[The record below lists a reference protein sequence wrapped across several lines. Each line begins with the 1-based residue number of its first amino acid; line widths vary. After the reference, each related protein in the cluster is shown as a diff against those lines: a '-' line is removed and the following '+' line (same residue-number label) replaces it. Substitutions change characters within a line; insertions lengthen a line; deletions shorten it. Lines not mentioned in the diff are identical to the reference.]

1 MEKALLIMVGMFR
14 FYFCDFQ
21 DGSHNHLWLWNPSG
35 SAGKESTCNAG
46 DPSSILGFRKIPWRR
61 HRLPTPVFLGFS
73 GGSAGKES
81 TCSVG
86 DLGWIPGLGRF
97 PGGEHG
103 NSFQYSGLEN
113 PREQR
118 SLAGCSL
125 WGCREV
131 DMNER
136 LSTHTHLLKV

>member
-1 MEKALLIMVGMFR
+1 M
-14 FYFCDFQ
+14 DFL
-21 DGSHNHLWLWNPSG
+21 S
-35 SAGKESTCNAG
+35 SASNKEPAYQM
-46 DPSSILGFRKIPWRR
+46 
-61 HRLPTPVFLGFS
+61 
-73 GGSAGKES
+73 
-81 TCSVG
+81 
-86 DLGWIPGLGRF
+86 GWIPGLGRF